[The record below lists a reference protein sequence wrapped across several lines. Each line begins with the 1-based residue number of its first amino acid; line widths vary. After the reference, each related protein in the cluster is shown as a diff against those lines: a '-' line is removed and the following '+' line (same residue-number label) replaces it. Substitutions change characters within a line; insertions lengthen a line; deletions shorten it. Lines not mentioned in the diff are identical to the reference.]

1 MKSVYISHPF
11 GGKAINLTLASRW
24 VAWAAK
30 QPGIAP
36 MAPWI
41 ILGAYFSEEEGRTRG
56 LEIDCCHVELCQELW
71 ICGPKVC
78 GTENIN
84 TYFNDVQESQDSLTR
99 SLRKYD
105 NLSHGM
111 YTEVYHALANKVVVH
126 DMRQFIEQVL

>member
-41 ILGAYFSEEEGRTRG
+41 ILGAYFTEEEGRTRG
-56 LEIDCCHVELCQELW
+56 LEIDCCHVVLCEELW
-71 ICGPKVC
+71 ICGPKK
-78 GTENIN
+78 GGDNISIAVN
-84 TYFNDVQESQDSLTR
+84 LERDVFIH
-99 SLRKYD
+99 

-111 YTEVYHALANKVVVH
+111 KIEVDCAIEAGLTVR